1 MFCSKCGQQNSD
13 DGNFCKKCG
22 ASLNAS
28 SQRAG
33 LGSESATGLEPN
45 IAGMLSYAAF
55 WLTGIAFFLVEK
67 EDKFVRFHAMQSIVS
82 FGVIHV
88 VMIVLSVFG
97 FIPFVGIMFRILM
110 AVLFVASLGLWIL
123 LMIKAYQG
131 ERYMLP
137 VAGEMAERY
146 I

>member
-22 ASLNAS
+22 APLNAS

-45 IAGMLSYAAF
+45 IAGMLSYGLG
-55 WLTGIAFFLVEK
+55 WITGIVFFLLEK
-67 EDKFVRFHAMQSIVS
+67 EDQFVRFHAMQSI
-82 FGVIHV
+82 I
-88 VMIVLSVFG
+88 VFG
-97 FIPFVGIMFRILM
+97 AITGIQIML
-110 AVLFVASLGLWIL
+110 AVLALATFFFTILGWIVSLGTFALWIF

-137 VAGEMAERY
+137 IAGEMAERY